1 MKWDTYKLKWVKERF
16 RSVRDIEKNYGEV
29 LSSEELSHAQFFS
42 IGESASVFNFLDLT
56 LFHSFN
62 MSPLRALITRIPRN
76 PLNGHWIAA
85 SQSLVGKQFVISPKS
100 KVSQISERNVLVL
113 KIKSKISFVFLKMK
127 KKATSG
133 GKKCKFF
140 FYWLDCKIK

>member
-1 MKWDTYKLKWVKERF
+1 MTLLR
-16 RSVRDIEKNYGEV
+16 
-29 LSSEELSHAQFFS
+29 
-42 IGESASVFNFLDLT
+42 NFKRLDSLT
-56 LFHSFN
+56 W
-62 MSPLRALITRIPRN
+62 IPRN

-133 GKKCKFF
+133 CKN
-140 FYWLDCKIK
+140 LQG